1 MTITI
6 HFKSENLQIQ
16 NLPSSLEDL
25 KTHVQNTL
33 QNKLPQIWDLF
44 YLNDQGHNIPI
55 SNDIEYAKTL
65 ELEKDLPVPPGLNLF
80 ILPIKIEHHEEH
92 KASFEKRDL
101 PCTDEEFQAR
111 RDQGQE
117 QEVGLGVSMSMQSSI
132 SSLSSMNVS
141 HNIQNIREEEKIEV
155 RYAVPM
161 QAPYEDKRE
170 PRDPKAENLREYFAD
185 GKRGLKELK
194 HRYKAIIKL
203 AQNGNR
209 EAIYKCDELFFA
221 LPEGTVEVLKASL
234 KISFQEFQENLKRQL
249 EVVLPAENEGEM
261 GFVAKSQKKVEGW
274 VKLNQMKTDFRAK
287 LREIKRN
294 FREIKRE
301 EKQKDKK
308 LRKMERK
315 GSMKNDNSQNNN
327 NMSESFVGK
336 LQGAS
341 QKLMTSLSM
350 KVKWSS

>member
-6 HFKSENLQIQ
+6 FLKSENLQIQ
-16 NLPSSLEDL
+16 NLPPSLEDL
-25 KTHVQNTL
+25 KNHIQISL
-33 QNKLPQIWDLF
+33 QNKLPQTWDLY
-44 YLNDQGHNIPI
+44 YLNSQGHNIPI
-55 SNDIEYAKTL
+55 SDDIEYAKTL
-65 ELEKDLPVPPGLNLF
+65 ELEKDHQIPPGLNLF

-117 QEVGLGVSMSMQSSI
+117 ADLGVSMSMQSSI
-132 SSLSSMNVS
+132 SSVSSISVS
-141 HNIQNIREEEKIEV
+141 HSLQNIKEEEKIEV
-155 RYAVPM
+155 RYAVPLK
-161 QAPYEDKRE
+161 APYEEKSE

-185 GKRGLKELK
+185 GERGLKDLK

-203 AQNGNR
+203 AQRGNR
-209 EAIYKCDELFFA
+209 EAIYRCDELFFA

-234 KISFQEFQENLKRQL
+234 KVSFQEFQEDLKRQIQ
-249 EVVLPAENEGEM
+249 VVLPAENEGDM

-274 VKLNQMKTDFRAK
+274 VKLNQMKRDFRTK

-294 FREIKRE
+294 FKEIKRE

-315 GSMKNDNSQNNN
+315 GSMNNDNNQSN

-336 LQGAS
+336 IQGAS

>member
-6 HFKSENLQIQ
+6 YFKSENLQIQ
-16 NLPSSLEDL
+16 NLPSNLEDL
-25 KTHVQNTL
+25 KNHVQNTL
-33 QNKLPQIWDLF
+33 QNKLPQTWDLF
-44 YLNDQGHNIPI
+44 YLNNQGHNIPI

-65 ELEKDLPVPPGLNLF
+65 ELEKDSQIPPGLNLF
-80 ILPIKIEHHEEH
+80 ILPIKIEHHEEY
-92 KASFEKRDL
+92 KVSFEKRDI

-132 SSLSSMNVS
+132 SSLSSISVS
-141 HNIQNIREEEKIEV
+141 QNIREEEKIEG
-155 RYAVPM
+155 RYAVPV

-170 PRDPKAENLREYFAD
+170 PRDPKTENLKEYFSD

-234 KISFQEFQENLKRQL
+234 KISFQEFQDNLKRQI
-249 EVVLPAENEGEM
+249 EVVLPAENGGEM
-261 GFVAKSQKKVEGW
+261 GFVAKSQKKDEGW
-274 VKLNQMKTDFRAK
+274 VKLNQMKVEFRAK

-327 NMSESFVGK
+327 NNMSESFVGK